1 MDSLSTVETL
11 CGAALP
17 NGSQPMSAS
26 EMPMQTSS
34 ITLHRASTR
43 YILLRIS
50 SGCFFL
56 RFGFSCHV
64 VGPFAV
70 KHSVCCKTYKLIL
83 HHFAAERQSFRNF
96 YII

>member
-56 RFGFSCHV
+56 GLVFPAMWWVLSR
-64 VGPFAV
+64 
-70 KHSVCCKTYKLIL
+70 
-83 HHFAAERQSFRNF
+83 
-96 YII
+96 